1 MSAANERPGKA
12 RVFTGVM
19 GGQRAEGAT
28 ARGPADRSA
37 GLAVDSEG
45 RAIVSQA

>member
-1 MSAANERPGKA
+1 MNAANERPRKA
-12 RVFTGVM
+12 RVVTGAM

-45 RAIVSQA
+45 HTTVSQA